1 MQLVKWMWFR
11 RWSLMSPFTSLRIL
25 FRTALVILRTSM
37 PPPRQSI
44 SVDKETNHRVS
55 HSPKFE
61 FSWPDPAGTSRVLL
75 KPSQNLPGNEAEIRQ
90 PHRLPMTNETLISL
104 KSLFFLSQSPQL
116 LPDSAEIRQA
126 LRMDNGYP
134 LQLTGSI
141 PIKTGALMLLG
152 PFRLLGTRPP
162 FLLPHAKRRTPG
174 KPNSLRSDPSALPK
188 P

>member
-104 KSLFFLSQSPQL
+104 KSLFFSLVRAPNSFQIPLKFAKLFAWITATLSNSQAQSP
-116 LPDSAEIRQA
+116 
-126 LRMDNGYP
+126 
-134 LQLTGSI
+134 
-141 PIKTGALMLLG
+141 
-152 PFRLLGTRPP
+152 
-162 FLLPHAKRRTPG
+162 
-174 KPNSLRSDPSALPK
+174 
-188 P
+188 